1 MKKCVSFIILTIT
14 ILMIS
19 SCKLNNDPFNVI
31 IEGDFVFS
39 TSGCGEKIAIID
51 LSEEGKKKET
61 LVFPTEANGRIV
73 RGIGAQFMMKTSGHI
88 EIDCATKIYIPA
100 GYTSTKEL
108 LEYSYENE
116 DTVVNLFLADSKNLS
131 AFYYYINEY
140 DNANIYV
147 TGETLNLMENQ
158 KVDIPNRNKANVI
171 YYVNDESYFVDYVEN
186 STITAIPPK
195 PVKEGYVFD
204 GWYKDDNFTEQWNF
218 DSDIVYSD
226 ITSFMETKLY
236 AKWIAE

>member
-19 SCKLNNDPFNVI
+19 SCKLNNDPFNGI

-39 TSGCGEKIAIID
+39 TSECGDEIAIID

-73 RGIGAQFMMKTSGHI
+73 RGIGTRFMMKSSGPI
-88 EIDCATKIYIPA
+88 EINTATKIYIPT
-100 GYTSTKEL
+100 GYTVAKVNF
-108 LEYSYENE
+108 EYTYESE
-116 DTVVNLFLADSKNLS
+116 DTNVNLYLAANRYLS
-131 AFYYYINEY
+131 IFYNYTNGYE
-140 DNANIYV
+140 NANIYV
-147 TGETLNLMENQ
+147 TNETLDSMVSQ
-158 KVDIPNRNKANVI
+158 KVNIPNSNKANVI

-236 AKWIAE
+236 AKWIEE